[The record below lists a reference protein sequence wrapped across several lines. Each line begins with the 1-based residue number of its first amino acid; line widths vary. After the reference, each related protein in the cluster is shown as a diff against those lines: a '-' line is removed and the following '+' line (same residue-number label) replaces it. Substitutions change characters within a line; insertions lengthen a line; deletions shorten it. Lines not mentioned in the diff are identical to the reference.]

1 MRLAMNKKDNQETSG
16 IWNSCFVL
24 NKNVGRVEELKA
36 TRNDLIKLISKSSFM
51 KHFVLN
57 KIDTEKIIG
66 MS

>member
-1 MRLAMNKKDNQETSG
+1 MNKKDNQETSG
-16 IWNSCFVL
+16 IWNSYFVL

-36 TRNDLIKLISKSSFM
+36 TRNDLIKLISKSPFM
-51 KHFVLN
+51 KHFILN